1 MKRLAALLIVLPL
14 AALADVAPMSREEWE
29 RSRQFVRQISID
41 DMSSTDAGYMLA
53 GLMGVCLSVCV
64 FVPVKLCLHRRDSW
78 RNFVSKAS
86 MEWVIL
92 TALILAG
99 CLCLEVLFCP
109 CSTFLSMVNGKS
121 VEHHEQS
128 RPNDESY
135 EEYLFYERHC
145 RKCGT
150 ALSYDKGR
158 YCPNCN
164 PRPAAHATWE
174 YAPDLHPPPSSR

>member
-1 MKRLAALLIVLPL
+1 MKKLAMLLIVLPL

-29 RSRQFVRQISID
+29 RSRQFERPISID
-41 DMSSTDAGYMLA
+41 VPSTSPVGYALA
-53 GLMGVCLSVCV
+53 VLMGVFLSVCV
-64 FVPVKLCLHRRDSW
+64 FAPVKLCLHRRDSW
-78 RNFVSKAS
+78 RDFVSKAS

-109 CSTFLSMVNGKS
+109 CSTFLSMVNGKP

-128 RPNDESY
+128 RPHDESY

-164 PRPAAHATWE
+164 PRPTAHATRE
-174 YAPDLHPPPSSR
+174 